1 MSQAIVEAAASPCI
15 GICSMDQVSGLCLG
29 CYRTIDEIRA
39 WRDMPEADKRQLLEL
54 VQTRQLEG
62 ISFDE

>member
-1 MSQAIVEAAASPCI
+1 MIADTKDVASPCI

-39 WRDMPEADKRQLLEL
+39 WRDMPDVDKRQLLEL
-54 VQTRQLEG
+54 VQERQLQG
-62 ISFDE
+62 INFDE

>member
-1 MSQAIVEAAASPCI
+1 MIADAEALASPCI

-39 WRDMPEADKRQLLEL
+39 WRDMPDADKRQLLEL
-54 VQTRQLEG
+54 VQERQLQG
-62 ISFDE
+62 INFD

>member
-1 MSQAIVEAAASPCI
+1 MSQTIVEAVASPCI

-39 WRDMPEADKRQLLEL
+39 WREMLEVDKRQLLEL
-54 VQTRQLEG
+54 VEARQLEG
-62 ISFDE
+62 ISFD